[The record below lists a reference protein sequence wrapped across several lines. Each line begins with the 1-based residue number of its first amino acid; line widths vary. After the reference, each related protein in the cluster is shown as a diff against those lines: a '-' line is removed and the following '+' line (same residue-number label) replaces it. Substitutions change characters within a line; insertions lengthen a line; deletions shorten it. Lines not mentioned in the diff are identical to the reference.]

1 MGVRIS
7 QDLQNIKIRDM
18 IIEHS
23 EKTVLALEHADRK
36 ITTELNWDA
45 GMEELLDAFYGAC
58 VATTWHPTTILE
70 GMRDF
75 AEERL
80 ETFGCNKEE

>member
-1 MGVRIS
+1 
-7 QDLQNIKIRDM
+7 M

-23 EKTVLALEHADRK
+23 EKTVLTLEHADRK
-36 ITTELNWDA
+36 VSTELNWDA
-45 GMEELLDAFYGAC
+45 SMEDLLDALYGAC

-80 ETFGCNKEE
+80 EAFGRNKEE

>member
-1 MGVRIS
+1 
-7 QDLQNIKIRDM
+7 M

-23 EKTVLALEHADRK
+23 EKTVLTLEHANRRVS
-36 ITTELNWDA
+36 IELNWDTS
-45 GMEELLDAFYGAC
+45 MEDLLDAFYGAC
-58 VATTWHPTTILE
+58 VATTWHPTIILE

-80 ETFGCNKEE
+80 EAFGRNKEE

>member
-1 MGVRIS
+1 
-7 QDLQNIKIRDM
+7 M

-23 EKTVLALEHADRK
+23 EKTVLTLEHADRK
-36 ITTELNWDA
+36 IATELNWDA

-58 VATTWHPTTILE
+58 IATTWHPITILE